1 MNYPQAVCALPKS
14 LLTSKGLARLRN
26 TCYNRIGEISSTA
39 DPDMLQQFLVT
50 VFGDVPAIIAS
61 AEQLCEFCLLPHTA
75 VLVWARAD
83 NLRVHS
89 ENCVV
94 LLLSA
99 WIHAYGNVHGA
110 ALEDDMEA
118 SSDDEDDKNAHLY
131 VELANCVR
139 VLQLSPSYLQH
150 IVPKLSWFQGC
161 RGIKFLPHL
170 QLQKSAGLDVD
181 VQGSSAR
188 DFCAPSW
195 LANAREA
202 ADSMPSSSTEW
213 VVKSAELELMASSSE
228 QQLFSPSVY
237 RNGAFFKFG
246 LQQEPS
252 KPGSIALS
260 VHFEVA
266 ELARVSCFRSF
277 GSSSFVTAAE
287 VAVTILHPHGDGHT
301 RKLEHHRIYSSARKF
316 RSWPVRLAP
325 SSSSVTAVAEALA
338 PYLFDG
344 SLRLKVREVQKVGA
358 CISLISCR

>member
-1 MNYPQAVCALPKS
+1 
-14 LLTSKGLARLRN
+14 
-26 TCYNRIGEISSTA
+26 
-39 DPDMLQQFLVT
+39 MLQQFLVT

-213 VVKSAELELMASSSE
+213 VVKSAELELLASSSCFPHRFTGTAHSSNSGSSRSPAS
-228 QQLFSPSVY
+228 LDPSPS
-237 RNGAFFKFG
+237 
-246 LQQEPS
+246 
-252 KPGSIALS
+252 
-260 VHFEVA
+260 
-266 ELARVSCFRSF
+266 
-277 GSSSFVTAAE
+277 
-287 VAVTILHPHGDGHT
+287 
-301 RKLEHHRIYSSARKF
+301 
-316 RSWPVRLAP
+316 
-325 SSSSVTAVAEALA
+325 
-338 PYLFDG
+338 
-344 SLRLKVREVQKVGA
+344 A
-358 CISLISCR
+358 CISRWRSWLVSLASAASAAPPL